1 MPGERDISA
10 AALALRV
17 APGPERH
24 AHGLARE
31 ALKLA
36 REGRKLAAWLL
47 ADRLCRILDPVNAD
61 ALALRATIAQ
71 MLGQREP
78 MQEDLARALALAPR
92 HPVANV
98 LALRFQQ
105 GADRA
110 AAAVRLLSPSPDAPH
125 LPLAIGALIEGGA
138 PLVAALGASE
148 TSLLGWAAWPGE
160 DSVRIDL
167 TWLGHEGPCQP
178 GSTSLQLFPDPAHPL
193 RAEGISAATVILPWP
208 EAAAGCLAQAGG
220 DDAAKGAVLHGA
232 KLRRPVPRLARPHPV
247 RPVTPEKPTRLVV
260 IVPVHGDAA
269 ATQRCLEMLARD
281 RDARPFRRIIVVDD
295 ASPDPAIVALTDAL
309 AAAGAIELVR
319 NQTNLGFAESV
330 NRALAMRRED
340 EDALLLNADAELPP
354 GAWRRLEAAAYAA
367 PDIGTVTP
375 LSNNGEYTSV
385 PLRFRDNPLPDPEA
399 IIALDRQAA
408 RVNAGV
414 AATIPNGI
422 GFCLY
427 IRRDVLGAIGPLNLD
442 FGRGYCEDVDFCLRA
457 GQAGYRNVCAADV
470 YVGHAG
476 ASSFGLEKRALVM
489 DNLARIR
496 ALHPSYQGVSAAFL
510 RADPLAPAA
519 ARLKA
524 MTLAQGAPFRLL
536 VRAEGRAL
544 PGWIAGED
552 AAPEPMVHSATAGL
566 DGGRIELHFED
577 RAGHGAG
584 ALRLG
589 HDMRE
594 AAAGL
599 RGDLAELPIA
609 QITLIDPQ
617 ELPRALLDAV
627 AGCGAPYDI
636 AVTRPGL
643 ACARMKLARRR
654 GGAAASCCNGW
665 CPLDLEEGRD
675 SVPAGSPPPGFLAGA
690 GAVIAATPEL
700 ARTLEPLLPAGL
712 TVEAPAMRRP
722 AARALPD
729 PERLR
734 SAASRR
740 LIIVPGSPSLAAQH
754 AVMAIAAAAR
764 RECGDVEIVL
774 LGEAAD
780 DLALM
785 RGGVFVTGA
794 IALGDCA
801 AWIERFGGGHVL
813 LMSRHGVTG
822 EPDAASLLG
831 AGWPIACFAWG
842 PLPAGETDGV
852 LRLRADARA
861 GDVASRIAR
870 WLGGGE
876 KRLDRE
882 ERAAVEAQP

>member
-1 MPGERDISA
+1 MPGEREASA
-10 AALALRV
+10 AAQALRV

-71 MLGQREP
+71 MIGQREQ

-98 LALRFQQ
+98 LALRFLQ

-110 AAAVRLLSPSPDAPH
+110 AAAGRLLGPSPDAPH
-125 LPLAIGALIEGGA
+125 LALAIGALIGGGA

-160 DSVRIDL
+160 DSVRLDL

-178 GSTSLQLFPDPAHPL
+178 GSTSIQLFPDPAHPL

-208 EAAAGCLAQAGG
+208 EAAAGCRAQAGG
-220 DDAAKGAVLHGA
+220 DDAARRAVLHGA
-232 KLRRPVPRLARPHPV
+232 ALRRPVPRLARPHPA
-247 RPVTPEKPTRLVV
+247 RPVTPEKPTRLAV

-269 ATQRCLEMLARD
+269 ATRRCLEMLARD
-281 RDARPFRRIIVVDD
+281 REARPFRRIIVVDD
-295 ASPDPAIVALTDAL
+295 ASPDPAIVALTEAL

-367 PDIGTVTP
+367 PDVGTVTP

-385 PLRFRDNPLPDPEA
+385 PLRFRDNPLLDPEA

-457 GQAGYRNVCAADV
+457 AQAGYRNVCAADV

-496 ALHPSYQGVSAAFL
+496 ALYPSYQAASAAFL
-510 RADPLAPAA
+510 RADPLSPAA

-524 MTLAQGAPFRLL
+524 MTLAQGAPFRLI
-536 VRAEGRAL
+536 VRAEGRVL
-544 PGWIAGED
+544 PGWLAGED
-552 AAPEPMVHSATAGL
+552 AAAEPMVHSATASFEQ
-566 DGGRIELHFED
+566 GRVELRFED

-589 HDMRE
+589 HDARE

-609 QITLIDPQ
+609 AITLIDPQ
-617 ELPRALLDAV
+617 ELPRALLDAA
-627 AGCGAPYDI
+627 AGCGAPYDV

-643 ACARMKLARRR
+643 ACGRMKLARRR
-654 GGAAASCCNGW
+654 GGAAACCNGW

-675 SVPAGSPPPGFLAGA
+675 AVPAGSPPPGFLAGA
-690 GAVIAATPEL
+690 SAIIAATPEL
-700 ARTLEPLLPAGL
+700 ARILEPLLPAGL
-712 TVEAPAMRRP
+712 MIGTASVAERM
-722 AARALPD
+722 ARAPID
-729 PERLR
+729 PPRLR
-734 SAASRR
+734 GGAARR
-740 LIIVPGSPSLAAQH
+740 LIIVPGGRSLAAQH

-764 RECGDVEIVL
+764 REYGDIEIVL

-785 RGGVFVTGA
+785 RGGVFVTGPVP
-794 IALGDCA
+794 LHECA

-813 LMSRHGVTG
+813 LMSRHGVAG
-822 EPDAASLLG
+822 EPDAASLLD
-831 AGWPIACFAWG
+831 AGWPVARFDWG
-842 PLPAGETDGV
+842 VPAAGEADGA

-882 ERAAVEAQP
+882 ERAIVETQP

>member
-1 MPGERDISA
+1 MPVERETSA
-10 AALALRV
+10 AAIALRV
-17 APGPERH
+17 VPGPERH

-47 ADRLCRILDPVNAD
+47 ADRLCRVLDPVNAD
-61 ALALRATIAQ
+61 ALALRATVAQ
-71 MLGQREP
+71 MIGQREQ
-78 MQEDLARALALAPR
+78 MQEDLTRALALAPR

-110 AAAVRLLSPSPDAPH
+110 AAAVRLLDPSPDAPH
-125 LPLAIGALIEGGA
+125 LPLAIRALTEGGA

-148 TSLLGWAAWPGE
+148 TSLLGWAAWLGE
-160 DSVRIDL
+160 DSVRLDL
-167 TWLGHEGPCQP
+167 TWRGQEGPCQP

-208 EAAAGCLAQAGG
+208 ETAAGCMAQAGG
-220 DDAAKGAVLHGA
+220 DDAATGAVLHGA
-232 KLRRPVPRLARPHPV
+232 NLRRPVPRLGRPHPA

-269 ATQRCLEMLARD
+269 ATRRCLEMLARD
-281 RDARPFRRIIVVDD
+281 REARPFRRIIVVDD
-295 ASPDPAIVALTDAL
+295 ASPDPAIVALTEAL
-309 AAAGAIELVR
+309 AATGAIELVR

-354 GAWRRLEAAAYAA
+354 GAWRRLETAAYAA
-367 PDIGTVTP
+367 PDVGTVTP

-385 PLRFRDNPLPDPEA
+385 PLRFRDNPLPDPET

-408 RVNAGV
+408 RVNAG
-414 AATIPNGI
+414 AAAAIPNGI

-457 GQAGYRNVCAADV
+457 AQAGYRNVCAADV

-496 ALHPSYQGVSAAFL
+496 ALYPSYQTASAAFL
-510 RADPLAPAA
+510 RADPLEPAA

-524 MTLAQGAPFRLL
+524 MTLTQGAPFRLL
-536 VRAEGRAL
+536 IRAGGRAL
-544 PGWIAGED
+544 PGWVASED
-552 AAPEPMVHSATAGL
+552 APAELAAHSATACVEA
-566 DGGRIELHFED
+566 GRVELRFED
-577 RAGHGAG
+577 RVSHGAG

-589 HDMRE
+589 HDARE

-599 RGDLAELPIA
+599 RGDLAELPLA
-609 QITLIDPQ
+609 AITLIDPQ

-654 GGAAASCCNGW
+654 GGAAACCNGW

-675 SVPAGSPPPGFLAGA
+675 AVPAGSPPPGFLTGA
-690 GAVIAATPEL
+690 SAIVAATPAL
-700 ARTLEPLLPAGL
+700 ACLLEPLLPAGL
-712 TVEAPAMRRP
+712 AIAAPAMAGVTARP
-722 AARALPD
+722 LLDTPRP
-729 PERLR
+729 RGT
-734 SAASRR
+734 ASRR
-740 LIIVPGSPSLAAQH
+740 LIIVPGGQSLATQH
-754 AVMAIAAAAR
+754 TVMAIAAAAR

-785 RGGVFVTGA
+785 RGGVFVTGPVP
-794 IALGDCA
+794 LGECT

-813 LMSRHGVTG
+813 LMSRHGVAG
-822 EPDAASLLG
+822 EPEAASLLD

-842 PLPAGETDGV
+842 GPAAGETDGV

-861 GDVASRIAR
+861 GDIASRIAR

-882 ERAAVEAQP
+882 ERAIVEAQP